1 MSIIDDLKLQYR
13 TGGIAQKLIYWNVG
27 LFAVPAILFG
37 LLSLF
42 GVNIDYLHYVTLD
55 SLPSSLAWKP
65 WSVVTY
71 AVFHSGIFHLFFNM
85 IVLHFSTRLFT
96 TYFNQKQLLGLYILG
111 GIFAGLVY
119 ILSYLVLPVFQNSSS
134 TLVGASGS
142 IMAILFATVTY
153 NPYMEIPLMFI
164 GRVKLWHIAVFV
176 IAMDL
181 IQLPLPNT
189 GGHLAHLGGALF
201 GYLFMTLLKKGTDL
215 TDGITTILDF
225 FVNKTQRKK
234 SKTPFKKVH
243 KNYNTSATNT
253 TTVESRIVKKD
264 KTQQQID
271 EILDKI
277 SASGY
282 DSLSK
287 EEKDF
292 LFRAGK

>member
-1 MSIIDDLKLQYR
+1 MNIIDDLKLQYE
-13 TGGIAQKLIYWNVG
+13 TGGIAQRLIFWNVG
-27 LFAVPAILFG
+27 LFAVPAIVFG
-37 LLSLF
+37 ILSLA
-42 GVNIDYLHYVTLD
+42 GINIDYLDYISLD

-65 WSVVTY
+65 WSILTY

-111 GIFAGLVY
+111 GIFAGFVY
-119 ILSYLVLPVFQNSSS
+119 IVSYLFLPVFQNSTS

-153 NPYMEIPLMFI
+153 NPYMEMRLMFI
-164 GRVKLWHIAVFV
+164 GRIKLWHIAAV
-176 IAMDL
+176 IIAIDL
-181 IQLPLPNT
+181 IQLPSSNA

-201 GYLFMTLLKKGTDL
+201 GYLFMLLLKKGTDL
-215 TDGITTILDF
+215 TDGVTKIIDF
-225 FVNKTQRKK
+225 FVNKSQAKK
-234 SKTPFKKVH
+234 TKTPFKKVH
-243 KNYNTSATNT
+243 KNYNHKPT
-253 TTVESRIVKKD
+253 TTESRIVKKD

-282 DSLSK
+282 DALTK

>member
-1 MSIIDDLKLQYR
+1 MNIIDDLKLQYR

-27 LFAVPAILFG
+27 LFVIPAIVFG
-37 LLSLF
+37 ILSLF
-42 GVNIDYLHYVTLD
+42 GVNIDYLYYVSLD
-55 SLPSSLAWKP
+55 SLPSSLASKP
-65 WSVVTY
+65 WSIVTY
-71 AVFHSGIFHLFFNM
+71 AIFHSGIWHLLFNM
-85 IVLHFSTRLFT
+85 LVLHFSTRLFT

-119 ILSYLVLPVFQNSSS
+119 IVSYLVLPVFENTSSS
-134 TLVGASGS
+134 LVGASGS

-153 NPYMEIPLMFI
+153 NPYMEMRLMFI

-176 IAMDL
+176 IIMDL
-181 IQLPLPNT
+181 IQLPMSNT

-201 GYLFMTLLKKGTDL
+201 GYIFMILLKKGTDL
-215 TDGITTILDF
+215 TDGITKIIDF
-225 FVNKTQRKK
+225 FVNKTVVKK

-243 KNYNTSATNT
+243 KNYNVSASTPN
-253 TTVESRIVKKD
+253 ESRIVKKD

>member
-13 TGGIAQKLIYWNVG
+13 SGGIALKLIYWNVA
-27 LFAVPAILFG
+27 LFAIPVVIFG

-42 GVNIDYLHYVTLD
+42 GAHIDYLQYVSLD
-55 SLPSSLAWKP
+55 SRPFSLLWKP
-65 WSVVTY
+65 WSVLTY
-71 AVFHSGIFHLFFNM
+71 ALFHSGPFHLLFNM
-85 IVLHFSTRLFT
+85 FILHFSARLFT

-119 ILSYLVLPVFQNSSS
+119 MLSYQVLPIFQNSISI
-134 TLVGASGS
+134 LVGASAS

-153 NPYMEIPLMFI
+153 NPHMEMRLMFI
-164 GRVKLWHIAVFV
+164 GRVKLWQIAVV
-176 IAMDL
+176 LIVLDL
-181 IQLPLPNT
+181 FQLPMSNT

-201 GYLFMTLLKKGTDL
+201 GYLYMTLLNKGTDL
-215 TDGITTILDF
+215 TDGVTKIINL
-225 FVNKTQRKK
+225 FVNQTQTKK

-243 KNYNTSATNT
+243 KNYNTTPPATA
-253 TTVESRIVKKD
+253 ESRIVKKD

-282 DSLSK
+282 DALSK

>member
-1 MSIIDDLKLQYR
+1 MNIIDDLKLQYR

-27 LFAVPAILFG
+27 LFAIPAIVFG

-42 GVNIDYLHYVTLD
+42 GINVDYLQFVSLD

-65 WSVVTY
+65 WSIITY
-71 AVFHSGIFHLFFNM
+71 AVVHSGIFHLFFNM
-85 IVLHFSTRLFT
+85 IVLHFSTRLFV

-111 GIFAGLVY
+111 GIFAGFIY
-119 ILSYLVLPVFQNSSS
+119 ILSYLILPVFQNSSS

-142 IMAILFATVTY
+142 IMAILFAAVTY
-153 NPYMEIPLMFI
+153 NPYMEIRMLLI
-164 GRVKLWHIAVFV
+164 GRVKLWHIAVVV
-176 IAMDL
+176 IALDL
-181 IQLPLPNT
+181 IQLPMSNT
-189 GGHLAHLGGALF
+189 GGHLAHLGGAFF
-201 GYLFMTLLKKGTDL
+201 GYIFVSLLRNGTDL
-215 TDGITTILDF
+215 TDAITKIIDF
-225 FVNKTQRKK
+225 LANQSKNKKQ
-234 SKTPFKKVH
+234 KTPFKKVH
-243 KNYNTSATNT
+243 KNYNHQPTFT
-253 TTVESRIVKKD
+253 ESKIVKKD

>member
-1 MSIIDDLKLQYR
+1 MNILDDLKLQYR

-27 LFAVPAILFG
+27 LFAIPAIVFG

-42 GVNIDYLHYVTLD
+42 GQHIDYLYYVSLD

-65 WSVVTY
+65 WSLITY

-85 IVLHFSTRLFT
+85 IVLHFSTRLFI

-119 ILSYLVLPVFQNSSS
+119 IASYLVLPVFENTSS

-153 NPYMEIPLMFI
+153 NPYMEMRLMFI
-164 GRVKLWHIAVFV
+164 GRVKLWHIAAVV
-176 IAMDL
+176 IALDL
-181 IQLPLPNT
+181 IQLPMANT

-215 TDGITTILDF
+215 TDGITKIIDF
-225 FVNKTQRKK
+225 FVNKSIPKK
-234 SKTPFKKVH
+234 KKTPFKKVH
-243 KNYNTSATNT
+243 KNYNPSPPIST
-253 TTVESRIVKKD
+253 ESKIVKKD

-282 DSLSK
+282 DALSK

>member
-1 MSIIDDLKLQYR
+1 MNIIDDLKLQYR

-27 LFAVPAILFG
+27 LFVIPAILFG

-42 GVNIDYLHYVTLD
+42 GVKVDYLYYVSLD
-55 SLPSSLAWKP
+55 SLPSSLVWKP
-65 WSVVTY
+65 WSILTY
-71 AVFHSGIFHLFFNM
+71 AVFHSGIWHLLFNM
-85 IVLHFSTRLFT
+85 IVLHFSTRLFV

-111 GIFAGLVY
+111 GIFAGLIF
-119 ILSYLVLPVFQNSSS
+119 ILSYLIFPVFQNTSS

-142 IMAILFATVTY
+142 IMAILFATVFY
-153 NPYMEIPLMFI
+153 NPYMEIRLMFI
-164 GRVKLWHIAVFV
+164 GRIKLWHIGVFV
-176 IAMDL
+176 IVLNL
-181 IQLPLPNT
+181 IQLPMSNT

-201 GYLFMTLLKKGTDL
+201 GYIFMILLKKGTDL
-215 TDGITTILDF
+215 TDGITRIIDF
-225 FVNKTQRKK
+225 FVNKTVVKK
-234 SKTPFKKVH
+234 KKTPFKKVH
-243 KNYNTSATNT
+243 KNYNASISTPN
-253 TTVESRIVKKD
+253 ESRIVKKD

>member
-1 MSIIDDLKLQYR
+1 M
-13 TGGIAQKLIYWNVG
+13 G
-27 LFAVPAILFG
+27 LFAIPAIVFG

-42 GVNIDYLHYVTLD
+42 GLQIDYLYYVSLD

-65 WSVVTY
+65 WSLITY

-85 IVLHFSTRLFT
+85 IVLHFSTRLFI

-119 ILSYLVLPVFQNSSS
+119 IASYLVLPVFENTSS

-153 NPYMEIPLMFI
+153 NPYMEMRLMFI
-164 GRVKLWHIAVFV
+164 GRVKLWHIAAVV
-176 IAMDL
+176 IALDL
-181 IQLPLPNT
+181 IQLPMANT

-215 TDGITTILDF
+215 TNGITKIIDF
-225 FVNKTQRKK
+225 FVNKSIPKK
-234 SKTPFKKVH
+234 KKTPFKKVH
-243 KNYNTSATNT
+243 KNYNPLPPIST
-253 TTVESRIVKKD
+253 ESKIVKKD

-282 DSLSK
+282 DALSK

>member
-1 MSIIDDLKLQYR
+1 MNIIDDLKLQYE
-13 TGGIAQKLIYWNVG
+13 TGGIAQRLIFWNVG
-27 LFAVPAILFG
+27 LFAVPAIVFG
-37 LLSLF
+37 ILSLA
-42 GVNIDYLHYVTLD
+42 GINIDYLDYISLD

-65 WSVVTY
+65 WSILTY
-71 AVFHSGIFHLFFNM
+71 PVFHSGIFHLFFNM

-111 GIFAGLVY
+111 GIFAGFVY
-119 ILSYLVLPVFQNSSS
+119 IVSYLFLPVFQNSTS

-153 NPYMEIPLMFI
+153 NPYMEMRLMFI
-164 GRVKLWHIAVFV
+164 GRVKLWHIAAV
-176 IAMDL
+176 IIAIDL
-181 IQLPLPNT
+181 IQLPSSNA

-201 GYLFMTLLKKGTDL
+201 GYLFMLLLKKGTDL
-215 TDGITTILDF
+215 TDGVTKIIDF
-225 FVNKTQRKK
+225 FVNKSQAKK
-234 SKTPFKKVH
+234 TKTPFKKVH
-243 KNYNTSATNT
+243 KNYNHKPT
-253 TTVESRIVKKD
+253 TTESRIVKKD

-282 DSLSK
+282 DALTK

>member
-1 MSIIDDLKLQYR
+1 MNIIDDLKLQYE
-13 TGGIAQKLIYWNVG
+13 TGGIAQRLIFWNVG
-27 LFAVPAILFG
+27 LFAVPAIVFG
-37 LLSLF
+37 ILSLA
-42 GVNIDYLHYVTLD
+42 GINIDYLDYISLD

-65 WSVVTY
+65 WSILTY

-111 GIFAGLVY
+111 GIFAGFVY
-119 ILSYLVLPVFQNSSS
+119 IVSYLFLPVFQNSTS

-153 NPYMEIPLMFI
+153 NPYMEIRLMFI
-164 GRVKLWHIAVFV
+164 GRIKLWHIAAV
-176 IAMDL
+176 IIAIDL
-181 IQLPLPNT
+181 IQLPSSNA

-201 GYLFMTLLKKGTDL
+201 GYLFMLLLKKGTDL
-215 TDGITTILDF
+215 TDGVTKIIDF
-225 FVNKTQRKK
+225 FVNKSQAKK
-234 SKTPFKKVH
+234 TKTPFKKVH
-243 KNYNTSATNT
+243 KNYNHKPT
-253 TTVESRIVKKD
+253 TTESRIVKKD

-282 DSLSK
+282 DALTK

>member
-1 MSIIDDLKLQYR
+1 MNIIDDLKLQYR

-27 LFAVPAILFG
+27 LFVIPAIGFG
-37 LLSLF
+37 ILSLF
-42 GVNIDYLHYVTLD
+42 GVNIDYLYYVSLD
-55 SLPSSLAWKP
+55 SLPSSLASKP
-65 WSVVTY
+65 WSIITY
-71 AVFHSGIFHLFFNM
+71 AIFHSGIWHLLFNM
-85 IVLHFSTRLFT
+85 LVLHFSTRLFT

-119 ILSYLVLPVFQNSSS
+119 IVSYLVLPVFENTSSS
-134 TLVGASGS
+134 LVGASGS

-153 NPYMEIPLMFI
+153 NPYMEMRLMFI

-176 IAMDL
+176 IVMDL
-181 IQLPLPNT
+181 IQLPMSNT

-201 GYLFMTLLKKGTDL
+201 GYIFMILLKKGTDL
-215 TDGITTILDF
+215 TDGITKIIDF
-225 FVNKTQRKK
+225 FVNKTVVKK

-243 KNYNTSATNT
+243 KNYNVSASTPN
-253 TTVESRIVKKD
+253 ESRIVKKD

>member
-42 GVNIDYLHYVTLD
+42 GISVDYLQYVSLD
-55 SLPSSLAWKP
+55 SSPISLAWKP
-65 WSVVTY
+65 WSIITY
-71 AVFHSGIFHLFFNM
+71 AVFHSGIFHLLFNM
-85 IVLHFSTRLFT
+85 IVLHFSTRLFV

-111 GIFAGLVY
+111 GVFAGFIY
-119 ILSYLVLPVFQNSSS
+119 ILCYLVLPVFQNSTS

-153 NPYMEIPLMFI
+153 NPYMEVRLLLI
-164 GRVKLWHIAVFV
+164 GRVKLWHIAVVV
-176 IAMDL
+176 IALDL
-181 IQLPLPNT
+181 IQLPMSNT
-189 GGHLAHLGGALF
+189 GGHLAHLGGAFF
-201 GYLFMTLLKKGTDL
+201 GFVFISLLRQGTDL
-215 TDGITTILDF
+215 SLGISKFISF
-225 FVNKTQRKK
+225 FVNRNSEKK
-234 SKTPFKKVH
+234 QKTPFKKVH
-243 KNYNTSATNT
+243 KNYNPSPTFTET
-253 TTVESRIVKKD
+253 KIVKKD

-292 LFRAGK
+292 LFRAGKKNR